1 MNRHRYLLI
10 TALWLMAMGYVH
22 ADEQKVI
29 TFDAKEDKAPYGVK
43 ELTKGDVTI
52 SVTEGKL
59 GYHNET
65 TVNDYYL
72 ITITH
77 RIIISVP
84 NGVLT
89 KITFTSDAKNKAS
102 TNGLGYMTYEKENGE
117 DFSFPNNNPNS
128 YTRTWTGPVSESA
141 SFFTNCTTHITKI
154 EVTYTKTVETV
165 NRTIS
170 SVGYA
175 TLYYSDKNLI
185 VPEGIVARTYYVENG
200 TILYESR
207 AYHAGDVI
215 PHGTGVLLKGNAGE
229 YAFEVTED
237 AGTADENSALRGSDS
252 DALTTGGTYYYKLA
266 VDPDSE
272 AVGFYWGSEGGGAFT
287 NKANRA
293 YLAID
298 GAWAANSSFIFDEAV
313 TGVTTLP
320 TKSTAL
326 KSESEVYTI
335 HGQRMADQHHFQRGL
350 YIKNGQKFIVR

>member
-22 ADEQKVI
+22 ADEKTV

-52 SVTEGKL
+52 SVSNGRL
-59 GYHNET
+59 GYCNET
-65 TVNDYYL
+65 TVDDYYL
-72 ITITH
+72 ISNTN

-89 KITFTSDAKNKAS
+89 QITFTSDTKNKTS
-102 TNGLGYMTYEKENGE
+102 PNGLGDLKYESGGKYTFYNK
-117 DFSFPNNNPNS
+117 DDL
-128 YTRTWTGPVSESA
+128 YTRTWTGSVSESA
-141 SFFTNCTTHITKI
+141 SFYTRYTTHITKI

-320 TKSTAL
+320 TKSAAL

>member
-22 ADEQKVI
+22 AEEQTV
-29 TFDAKEDKAPYGVK
+29 TFNALVDKAPAGAL

-52 SVTEGKL
+52 SLSSGQL
-59 GYHNET
+59 GYYNET
-65 TVNDYYL
+65 TVDDYYL
-72 ITITH
+72 INSNH
-77 RIIISVP
+77 RIYISVP

-89 KITFTSDAKNKAS
+89 QITFTSDTKNS
-102 TNGLGYMTYEKENGE
+102 TTPNGLGIMKYEYKKGETY
-117 DFSFPNNNPNS
+117 SFPNNNDLK
-128 YTRTWTGPVSESA
+128 TRTWKGSVSGSA
-141 SFFTNCTTHITKI
+141 SFHATSYAIHVTNI

-215 PHGTGVLLKGNAGE
+215 PHGTGVILKGNAGE

-298 GAWAANSSFIFDEAV
+298 GASAANSSFIFDEAV